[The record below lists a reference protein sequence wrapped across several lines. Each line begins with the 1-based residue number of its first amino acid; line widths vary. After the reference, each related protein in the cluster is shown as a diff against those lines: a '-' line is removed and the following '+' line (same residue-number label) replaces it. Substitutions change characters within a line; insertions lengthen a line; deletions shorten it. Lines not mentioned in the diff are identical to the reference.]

1 MPVVSNIAIL
11 IPTLKKGGAEKQAVL
26 LAKALRDDYNVTLMV
41 VNKESGFEPELVE
54 LSGLQPGQIICL
66 DTHKK
71 RQLFQTLR
79 SRHIDTLFCYLTWPD
94 FWGPL
99 MARLAGVKTIYQGL
113 RNTDLPKWKLLLE
126 RIGNRCSTGAIINNY
141 AGVEVFKKKGIK
153 RLTVIPNCYL
163 NPMPNKPRTEREY
176 ITAVTV
182 GRFVKQKDYPV
193 AISAIAKAMAR
204 NPRLRFKIIGHGKLE
219 DMVRKLIIAQ
229 GIDDRTEILI
239 NPSGI
244 LNHLLNADIYLS
256 TSLFEGTSNSIM
268 EALDAS
274 LPVVATDVGDND
286 QLVNDG
292 ETGFLVNTGDVSAI
306 TASLL
311 KLASDRNL
319 RNTMG
324 EKGNRLLKEKYGF
337 ENFKAKYLE
346 LLENERYT
354 ECD

>member
-1 MPVVSNIAIL
+1 MTWVSNIAIL

-26 LAKALRDDYNVTLMV
+26 LAKALRDDYNVTLIV
-41 VNKESGFEPELVE
+41 VNKEAGFEIELVE
-54 LSGLQPGQIICL
+54 LSCLKSDQIICL
-66 DTHKK
+66 SSHKK

-79 SRHIDTLFCYLTWPD
+79 SRCIDALFCYLTWPD
-94 FWGPL
+94 FWGSVIAKL
-99 MARLAGVKTIYQGL
+99 TGVKIVYQGL
-113 RNTDLPKWKLLLE
+113 RNIELPKWKLLLE
-126 RIGNRCSTGAIINNY
+126 RIGNRLSTGAIINNY
-141 AGVEVFKKKGIK
+141 AGVEAFEKNGL
-153 RLTVIPNCYL
+153 RHLTVIPNCYL
-163 NPMPNKPRTEREY
+163 NPMPNKQRIEREY
-176 ITAVTV
+176 ITIITV
-182 GRFVKQKDYPV
+182 GRFVEQKDYPV
-193 AISAIAKAMAR
+193 AISAMARAMAC
-204 NPRLRFKIIGHGKLE
+204 NPRLQFKIIGHGKLE
-219 DMVRKLIIAQ
+219 DMVRKLITAQ

-354 ECD
+354 DCD